1 MMLLLENCALYTMA
15 ENAERSRADQILI
28 RDGKIAAVG
37 SGLEVPGDTV
47 RIDAEGRM
55 VTPGLVESH
64 CHLGESDLSG
74 SNTNERTN
82 PVLPGLRGLDG
93 LNLNSPTFYR
103 ALRTG
108 VTTLITGPGSANLM
122 GGTFAAVKT
131 AADSPEKRV
140 FVEEVS
146 LKMALGENPKM
157 VYGKKGKTPV
167 TRMASAALIREAFYK
182 ARNYREKWLKYQ
194 KEGGSF
200 SYDHQLHSLMR
211 AFDGMLVKIHAHTAD
226 DILTA
231 IRIGKEFG
239 VRITLDHCTEGH
251 LILDEIRESGY
262 SPIVGPLAGGKSKVE
277 LTHKTLDLPGI
288 MEKAGIP
295 FSLTTDSSVIPME
308 GLLMQAALTVKHG
321 ASRGAI
327 LTALT
332 RQAAVNG
339 GVIDRVGTIEPGKDA
354 DIVVWNMHPFDTM
367 GAPDLVIV
375 DGVVR
380 YDGKEACTC

>member
-1 MMLLLENCALYTMA
+1 
-15 ENAERSRADQILI
+15 
-28 RDGKIAAVG
+28 
-37 SGLEVPGDTV
+37 
-47 RIDAEGRM
+47 
-55 VTPGLVESH
+55 
-64 CHLGESDLSG
+64 
-74 SNTNERTN
+74 
-82 PVLPGLRGLDG
+82 
-93 LNLNSPTFYR
+93 
-103 ALRTG
+103 
-108 VTTLITGPGSANLM
+108 M
-122 GGTFAAVKT
+122 GGTFTAIKT
-131 AADSPEKRV
+131 AADTPEKRV
-140 FVEEVS
+140 YVEEVS

-157 VYGKKGKTPV
+157 VYGKKSKTPV
-167 TRMASAALIREAFYK
+167 TRMACAALIREALYK
-182 ARNYREKWLKYQ
+182 AKNYREKWLKYQ
-194 KEGGSF
+194 EEGGSF

-211 AFDGMLVKIHAHTAD
+211 AFDGMIVKIHAHTAD

-239 VRITLDHCTEGH
+239 LKITLDHCTEGA

-277 LTHKTLDLPGI
+277 LTNKTLELPAI

-321 ASRGAI
+321 ASREAI

-339 GVIDRVGTIEPGKDA
+339 GVIDRVGTLEEGKDA
-354 DIVVWNMHPFDTM
+354 DIVIWNMHPFDTM
-367 GAPDLVIV
+367 AAPDLVIV

-380 YDGKEACTC
+380 FERKEAGVC

>member
-1 MMLLLENCALYTMA
+1 MLLLENCLLYTMKEDA
-15 ENAERSRADQILI
+15 EPLPGGEVLI

-37 SGLEVPGDTV
+37 RDLEVPEGCP
-47 RIDAEGRM
+47 RLDAGGKM

-64 CHLGESDLSG
+64 CHLGGSDLAG
-74 SNTNERTN
+74 SNINERTN

-93 LNLNSPTFYR
+93 IDLTSPTFYR

-108 VTTLITGPGSANLM
+108 VTTLITGPGSANIM
-122 GGTFAAVKT
+122 GGTFTAVKT

-157 VYGKKGKTPV
+157 VYGKKNKAPL
-167 TRMASAALIREAFYK
+167 TRMACAALMREALYK
-182 ARNYREKWLKYQ
+182 AKNYREKWLKYQ
-194 KEGGSF
+194 QEGGSF

-211 AFDGMLVKIHAHTAD
+211 AFDGMIVKIHAHTAD
-226 DILTA
+226 DIRTA
-231 IRIGKEFG
+231 IRVGKEFG
-239 VRITLDHCTEGH
+239 LKVTLDHCTEGH
-251 LILDEIRESGY
+251 LMIDEIKESGF
-262 SPIVGPLAGGKSKVE
+262 SPIIGPLAGGKSKVE
-277 LTHKTLDLPGI
+277 LQNKTMELPGI
-288 MEKAGIP
+288 MEKAGVP
-295 FSLTTDSSVIPME
+295 FSLTTDSGVIPME
-308 GLLMQAALTVKHG
+308 GLLMQAALVIKHG

-339 GVIDRVGTIEPGKDA
+339 GVIDRVGTLEEGKDA
-354 DIVVWNMHPFDTM
+354 DLVIWNTHPFDTY
-367 GAPDLVIV
+367 GAPETVIV

-380 YDGKEACTC
+380 YERKEA

>member
-1 MMLLLENCALYTMA
+1 MLLLENCALYTMA
-15 ENAERSRADQILI
+15 ENAERSAFDQILI
-28 RDGKIAAVG
+28 RDGKIAAIG
-37 SGLEVPGDTV
+37 NDLEVPEGTV
-47 RIDAEGRM
+47 RIDAGGRM

-64 CHLGESDLSG
+64 CHLGGSDMAG
-74 SNTNERTN
+74 SNINERTN

-93 LNLNSPTFYR
+93 LDLNSPTFYR

-122 GGTFAAVKT
+122 GGTFTAIKT
-131 AADSPEKRV
+131 AADTPEKRV
-140 FVEEVS
+140 YVEEVS

-167 TRMASAALIREAFYK
+167 TRMACAALIREALYK
-182 ARNYREKWLKYQ
+182 AKNYREKWLKYQ
-194 KEGGSF
+194 EEGGSF

-211 AFDGMLVKIHAHTAD
+211 AFDGMIVKIHAHTAD

-239 VRITLDHCTEGH
+239 LKITLDHCTEGA

-277 LTHKTLDLPGI
+277 LTNKTLELPAI

-321 ASRGAI
+321 ASREAI

-339 GVIDRVGTIEPGKDA
+339 GVIDRVGTLEEGKDA

-367 GAPDLVIV
+367 AAPDLVIV

-380 YDGKEACTC
+380 FERKEAGVC

>member
-1 MMLLLENCALYTMA
+1 MLLLENCALYTMA
-15 ENAERSRADQILI
+15 ENAERSAFDQVLI
-28 RDGKIAAVG
+28 KDGKIAAVG
-37 SGLEVPGDTV
+37 SDLAVPEGTV
-47 RIDAEGRM
+47 RIDAGGRM

-64 CHLGESDLSG
+64 CHLGGSDMAG
-74 SNTNERTN
+74 SNINERTN
-82 PVLPGLRGLDG
+82 PILPGLRMLDG
-93 LNLNSPTFYR
+93 IDLNSPTFYR

-122 GGTFAAVKT
+122 GGTFTAVKT
-131 AADSPEKRV
+131 AADTPEKRV
-140 FVEEVS
+140 YVEEVS

-167 TRMASAALIREAFYK
+167 TRMASAALIREALYK
-182 ARNYREKWLKYQ
+182 AKNYREKWLKYQ
-194 KEGGSF
+194 EEGGSF

-211 AFDGMLVKIHAHTAD
+211 AFDGMIVKIHAHTAD

-239 VRITLDHCTEGH
+239 LKVTLDHCTEGA

-277 LTHKTLDLPGI
+277 LTNKTLELPAI

-321 ASRGAI
+321 ASREVI

-339 GVIDRVGTIEPGKDA
+339 GVIDRVGTLEAGKDA
-354 DIVVWNMHPFDTM
+354 DIVIWNMHPFDTM
-367 GAPDLVIV
+367 AAPDLVIV

-380 YDGKEACTC
+380 YERKEAPAC